1 MSDASNEPAP
11 VRRAKPFVRS
21 PKVPELVATEL
32 AHQILDAR
40 LPVGARLP
48 HESEM
53 MQELSVGRS
62 TLREALRLL
71 EFQGLLRIKTG
82 RHGGP
87 TVARPSREQAG
98 HFLALLLHVEDAT
111 IEHVY
116 DVRKVI
122 EPLAAQM
129 AAGRVSEE
137 ALGNLSASCE
147 AVRSNIGDLDLF
159 EEESASFHRQLAEAC
174 GNPVVLVVVEGLT
187 ALSLRS
193 EMGIVY
199 DESVRLSTVK
209 SHDRILKALRKGD
222 SSAAQRAMATHL
234 EDMQR
239 DIEAFYPGTMASPV
253 PWSLRSR

>member
-1 MSDASNEPAP
+1 MSDAPNGPPPA
-11 VRRAKPFVRS
+11 RRAKPFVRS
-21 PKVPELVATEL
+21 PKVPELVANEL

-40 LPVGARLP
+40 LPVGARLAP
-48 HESEM
+48 ESEM
-53 MQELSVGRS
+53 MQDLNVGRS

-71 EFQGLLRIKTG
+71 EFQGLLKIKTG

-87 TVARPSREQAG
+87 AVARPSREQAG

-129 AAGRVSEE
+129 AADRISED
-137 ALGNLSASCE
+137 ALTNLSASCE
-147 AVRSNIGDLDLF
+147 AVRANLDDIDTF
-159 EEESASFHRQLAEAC
+159 EDESASFHRLLAEAC
-174 GNPVVLVVVEGLT
+174 GNPVIFVFVEGLT

-193 EMGIVY
+193 EMGVVY
-199 DESVRLSTVK
+199 DETVRTSSVK

-222 SSAAQRAMATHL
+222 GKTAQREMALHL

-239 DIEAFYPGTMASPV
+239 NIETFYPGTMASPV